1 MCHQLDKCCRFFY
14 FYCGTLQTIL
24 QSMNYI
30 ILMLDELK
38 PHYYLLSI
46 KESFIRLA
54 SRVCPLITCKNIL
67 FLVALL
73 LSGSVP
79 SNLASS
85 SPMRDVVQKVLSV
98 GIS

>member
-67 FLVALL
+67 FLVALRL
-73 LSGSVP
+73 IGFCVFQFSLELSHEGRSPKSVI
-79 SNLASS
+79 
-85 SPMRDVVQKVLSV
+85 
-98 GIS
+98 GGY